1 MNIIHVIPT
10 IRTGGGTVLLQNILK
25 NLSKNL
31 SHQIW
36 TNKVEEKIIFYKTK
50 IVCTKHSEMRN
61 LLKIVFFLIKE

>member
-36 TNKVEEKIIFYKTK
+36 TNKVEEKIIFYKII
-50 IVCTKHSEMRN
+50 IV
-61 LLKIVFFLIKE
+61 